1 MSTDHLTPHA
11 PTTDAQRKHRRQLLR
26 LLTARDNLVTAM
38 RSGQITEEEEL
49 ESLEV
54 LAMVEEELEFHFPG
68 VFANHLPEWLAR
80 EAQPDTAAESECGL
94 CRDTRPAGAVPLG

>member
-26 LLTARDNLVTAM
+26 LLAARDRLVTAM
-38 RSGQITEEEEL
+38 RAGQVSEEDEL
-49 ESLEV
+49 ESLQV
-54 LAMVEEELEFHFPG
+54 LTMVEEELEFHFPG

-80 EAQPDTAAESECGL
+80 EAEPDTAAESECGL
-94 CRDTRPAGAVPLG
+94 CRGSWPAGAVLLG